1 MYIFNFIVL
10 WLYYSKIYILGSL
23 FVTYLLNKVT
33 RKFYLPPLIINMVS
47 VILLFFS
54 QGDKAY
60 AMYINYVPVV
70 LSSSIMNIVI
80 YIIRRKNNV
89 R

>member
-1 MYIFNFIVL
+1 MYIFNFIAL
-10 WLYYSKIYILGSL
+10 WLYYSKIYIFGSL

-33 RKFYLPPLIINMVS
+33 RKLYLPPLIINMVS

-60 AMYINYVPVV
+60 ALYINYVPVV
-70 LSSSIMNIVI
+70 LSSAIMNIVI
-80 YIIRRKNNV
+80 YIIRKKNNV

>member
-1 MYIFNFIVL
+1 MYIFNFIAL

-23 FVTYLLNKVT
+23 FVNYLLNKVT
-33 RKFYLPPLIINMVS
+33 RKLYLPPLIINMVS

>member
-1 MYIFNFIVL
+1 MYIFNFIAL
-10 WLYYSKIYILGSL
+10 WLYYSKIYILVSL
-23 FVTYLLNKVT
+23 FITYLLNKVT
-33 RKFYLPPLIINMVS
+33 HKLYLPPLIINMVS
-47 VILLFFS
+47 VILLFFA

-70 LSSSIMNIVI
+70 LSSAIMNIVI
-80 YIIRRKNNV
+80 YIIRRKNNI